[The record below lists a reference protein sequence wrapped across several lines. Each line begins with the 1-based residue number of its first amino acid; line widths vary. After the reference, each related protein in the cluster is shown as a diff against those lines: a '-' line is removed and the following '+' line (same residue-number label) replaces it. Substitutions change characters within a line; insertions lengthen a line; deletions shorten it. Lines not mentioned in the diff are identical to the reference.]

1 MDEGGR
7 EERTKGVQDGE
18 KIGQVTK
25 TGVREAEENR
35 GKGVLSG
42 KDRGGREGV
51 IGSEENEECCMLREG
66 VREGTKEGGIDKE
79 RNRDKNRG

>member
-35 GKGVLSG
+35 GKGVVLSG

-51 IGSEENEECCMLREG
+51 IGSEENE
-66 VREGTKEGGIDKE
+66 
-79 RNRDKNRG
+79 